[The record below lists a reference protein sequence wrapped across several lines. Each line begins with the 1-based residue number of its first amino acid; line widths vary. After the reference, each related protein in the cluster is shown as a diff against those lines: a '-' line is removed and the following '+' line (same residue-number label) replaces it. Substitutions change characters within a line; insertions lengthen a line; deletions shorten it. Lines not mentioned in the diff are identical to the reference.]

1 MPQVSSGYVLSS
13 IAAGAL
19 NAACTING
27 IAGLQG
33 SCAMALNVGPSNTT
47 LQITK
52 ELVYNPLVPDGKY
65 RPGDLVTFKIN
76 FANNGSN
83 PATNVRVRDVF
94 PNSLTYIATGTQ
106 LFGVTPPHYLTTWN
120 NGTNLVVEYTD
131 IYLPAGAS

>member
-94 PNSLTYIATGTQ
+94 PNSLTHIATGDQ
-106 LFGVTPPHYLTTWN
+106 LVGVLLPYNHGTWS
-120 NGTNLVVEYTD
+120 NGTNLVIEYSGF
-131 IYLPAGAS
+131 YLPAGQS